1 LQHQRLLRVDL
12 AARARECTV
21 ARLHDALR
29 SRSGFAPATSRPFGS
44 RTLSRS
50 FLRLGSGSRS
60 RAILPAL
67 SPHDVTRVG
76 DPGELGPLPLG
87 YFSLEG
93 AQHVGWGFRA
103 RVGAARRR
111 PRSSRPMSAAH
122 GFCFQRRSPHVSA
135 HVASSCSH
143 TMRGLADSR
152 RNTRFGEPSD
162 GAEVLSPSTA
172 DLVGVPLMLRR
183 SRASPA
189 ERCPPASARDR
200 ITISGRKTLEPR
212 PTPPSRVNG
221 CLGLA
226 LARSTLS
233 LRSLFHSD
241 RRPDPGAP
249 AAALFRGA
257 ASREANEASAVSPT
271 HEAQVRA
278 SNPRDVPPRSFRNAA
293 PEQRGQLRSRNCPS
307 TGGNAPPRR
316 SLRFALLRALADP
329 PLRDPHDLP
338 RRARPRHPPSS
349 TDDHQGWVVPCVFPA
364 DRDPRPEGR
373 RSGVFPCRSRRD
385 RSPLCYPTKALP
397 KERLRSDDAFF
408 TPGSTRP

>member
-1 LQHQRLLRVDL
+1 VSISRR
-12 AARARECTV
+12 ARASAQSLVCTK
-21 ARLHDALR
+21 LC
-29 SRSGFAPATSRPFGS
+29 APDPASLPPRRDLLGLGP
-44 RTLSRS
+44 LSRS
-50 FLRLGSGSRS
+50 FLRLGSRSRS

-122 GFCFQRRSPHVSA
+122 GCCFQRRSPHVSA
-135 HVASSCSH
+135 HAASSCSH

-152 RNTRFGEPSD
+152 RNARFGEPSD
-162 GAEVLSPSTA
+162 GAEVLSPSTTDRA
-172 DLVGVPLMLRR
+172 GVPLMLRR

-233 LRSLFHSD
+233 LRSLFV
-241 RRPDPGAP
+241 RIGDPIR
-249 AAALFRGA
+249 AL
-257 ASREANEASAVSPT
+257 PWL
-271 HEAQVRA
+271 
-278 SNPRDVPPRSFRNAA
+278 RSFETKSLSRRSLT
-293 PEQRGQLRSRNCPS
+293 RGERSFCRVTDPRGTSACPQSSRCCSALLSKRGTASGLDDSVPGTAPS
-307 TGGNAPPRR
+307 TGGATSPRR
-316 SLRFALLRALADP
+316 
-329 PLRDPHDLP
+329 PLRSRSLGPLRTRAHATLATSPDELGTDTLRH
-338 RRARPRHPPSS
+338 RRMTTRDGSSLASSPPTEIRGPKAS
-349 TDDHQGWVVPCVFPA
+349 
-364 DRDPRPEGR
+364 
-373 RSGVFPCRSRRD
+373 RSGAFPCRSRRD

-397 KERLRSDDAFF
+397 KKRLRSDDVFF

>member
-1 LQHQRLLRVDL
+1 M
-12 AARARECTV
+12 
-21 ARLHDALR
+21 
-29 SRSGFAPATSRPFGS
+29 FGW
-44 RTLSRS
+44 
-50 FLRLGSGSRS
+50 
-60 RAILPAL
+60 
-67 SPHDVTRVG
+67 D
-76 DPGELGPLPLG
+76 
-87 YFSLEG
+87 
-93 AQHVGWGFRA
+93 FRA

-152 RNTRFGEPSD
+152 RNARFGEPSD

-226 LARSTLS
+226 LARSTFS
-233 LRSLFHSD
+233 LRSLFRPD

-249 AAALFRGA
+249 VAALFRGK
-257 ASREANEASAVSPT
+257 SLS
-271 HEAQVRA
+271 
-278 SNPRDVPPRSFRNAA
+278 
-293 PEQRGQLRSRNCPS
+293 
-307 TGGNAPPRR
+307 RR
-316 SLRFALLRALADP
+316 SLTRGERSFCRVTDPRGTSACPQSSRCCSALLSKRGT
-329 PLRDPHDLP
+329 
-338 RRARPRHPPSS
+338 S
-349 TDDHQGWVVPCVFPA
+349 
-364 DRDPRPEGR
+364 
-373 RSGVFPCRSRRD
+373 SGVNDSVPGTALD
-385 RSPLCYPTKALP
+385 R
-397 KERLRSDDAFF
+397 
-408 TPGSTRP
+408 

>member
-1 LQHQRLLRVDL
+1 VSISRR
-12 AARARECTV
+12 ARASAQSLVCTKLCAPDPDSLPPRRDLLGLGLFRDPFFDLEV
-21 ARLHDALR
+21 DRVPARSYRR
-29 SRSGFAPATSRPFGS
+29 SLLTTS
-44 RTLSRS
+44 LV
-50 FLRLGSGSRS
+50 L
-60 RAILPAL
+60 
-67 SPHDVTRVG
+67 G

-87 YFSLEG
+87 YFSLGG
-93 AQHVGWGFRA
+93 AQQVGWDFRA

-122 GFCFQRRSPHVSA
+122 GCCFQRRSPHVSA

-152 RNTRFGEPSD
+152 RNARFGEPSD

-212 PTPPSRVNG
+212 PTRPSRVNG
-221 CLGLA
+221 SLGLA
-226 LARSTLS
+226 LARSTFS

-249 AAALFRGA
+249 AAAPFRDA

-278 SNPRDVPPRSFRNAA
+278 SNPLGVAPRSFRNAA
-293 PEQRGQLRSRNCPS
+293 PRAAWTAPFPEPPIRPVV
-307 TGGNAPPRR
+307 PPRQGDR
-316 SLRFALLRALADP
+316 C
-329 PLRDPHDLP
+329 
-338 RRARPRHPPSS
+338 ARVPS
-349 TDDHQGWVVPCVFPA
+349 GPCGPVLT
-364 DRDPRPEGR
+364 RP
-373 RSGVFPCRSRRD
+373 S
-385 RSPLCYPTKALP
+385 RSPPTSSAP
-397 KERLRSDDAFF
+397 
-408 TPGSTRP
+408 TPSVIDG